1 MMLHFTNASTAT
13 PMSAGSERIGHLD
26 FFVGGV
32 PEPASHRQSCGP
44 HEELRLTSRGQID
57 FYAKGFLS
65 RRPRREAFDIELT
78 QAPFGC
84 LIVA

>member
-1 MMLHFTNASTAT
+1 LGTLIFLLAAC
-13 PMSAGSERIGHLD
+13 
-26 FFVGGV
+26 
-32 PEPASHRQSCGP
+32 QSRRLIANLAGP